1 MQLKE
6 ICVGLFGELFFGFF
20 FFNLNRAGNV
30 KTLLHARDVELDH
43 SQVFAF
49 DYDASQR
56 PHKSEREV
64 EEGEVEEKPSRQ
76 NEMSWERH
84 KDNVGTV

>member
-6 ICVGLFGELFFGFF
+6 IFVGYSFF

-64 EEGEVEEKPSRQ
+64 EEVEVEVEEKPSRQ

-84 KDNVGTV
+84 KDNAGTVEQTQ

>member
-1 MQLKE
+1 MLTIWHE
-6 ICVGLFGELFFGFF
+6 DYFIFY
-20 FFNLNRAGNV
+20 LNRTGNV
-30 KTLLHARDVELDH
+30 EALLHAGDVELDH

-64 EEGEVEEKPSRQ
+64 EDFIQEVSRQ
-76 NEMSWERH
+76 NDCH
-84 KDNVGTV
+84 GKDTKAQC